1 MAKLIYT
8 AFGNR
13 VIGPAIA
20 DWLSSVVLQGLVTG
34 DMVIGGLGR
43 L

>member
-20 DWLSSVVLQGLVTG
+20 DWLSSSCFARIG
-34 DMVIGGLGR
+34 DW
-43 L
+43 